1 MGRRPTIKDVA
12 RKANVSPTTVS
23 RVLNGDDA
31 NHMRPETK
39 QRVLQAL
46 EELGYVP
53 NKAARVLRRRLTG
66 VIALLLP
73 DISNPFFA
81 CLARGAAMVAF
92 QHNASTLICDSEH
105 CLEKETRYLDIL
117 IEEGVDGLIFIPV
130 SRPNEEK
137 LQRLRRFGIKV
148 VFADRRAEGWA
159 VIEADNF
166 GGAYKLTEYVLSL
179 GYSHIAYIAG
189 PPNVSTA
196 QDRLNGFSAAME
208 ARGKAPVAIFYGD
221 FTFEAGYDLTRQVLR
236 EHSVDAILCG
246 NDLMAIGSLYAAKE
260 LGISVPND
268 LGIAGFDQIPYANL
282 VHPPLTTARVPAF
295 EIGQEAANALFG
307 SSDIQ
312 GKKLDV
318 EIILG
323 GTCVPRR

>member
-1 MGRRPTIKDVA
+1 MNGRPTIKDVA
-12 RKANVSPTTVS
+12 KRANVSPTTVS
-23 RVLNGDDA
+23 RVLNGGDL

-81 CLARGAAMVAF
+81 CLARGVATVAF
-92 QHNASTLICDSEH
+92 QHNVSTLICDSEH
-105 CLEKETRYLDIL
+105 CFEKETRYLDIL
-117 IEEGVDGLIFIPV
+117 LEEDVDGLIFIPV
-130 SRPNEEK
+130 SRPSEEK
-137 LQRLRRFGIKV
+137 LQRFSQFGIKV
-148 VFADRRAEGWA
+148 VLADRRIEGWPA
-159 VIEADNF
+159 IEADNF

-179 GYSHIAYIAG
+179 GYSRIAYIAG
-189 PPNVSTA
+189 PANVSTA
-196 QDRLNGFSAAME
+196 QDRLNGFSLAMKD
-208 ARGKAPVAIFYGD
+208 AGTTAISIVYGD
-221 FTFEAGYDLTRQVLR
+221 FTFEAGYSLAQQILR

-246 NDLMAIGSLYAAKE
+246 NDLMAIGVLYAAKE
-260 LGISVPND
+260 MGISVPD
-268 LGIAGFDQIPYANL
+268 ELGIAGFDQIPYAKL

-295 EIGQEAANALFG
+295 EIGQEAANALFATAE
-307 SSDIQ
+307 IR

>member
-1 MGRRPTIKDVA
+1 MERRPTIRDVA

-31 NHMRPETK
+31 HHMRPETK

-46 EELGYVP
+46 KELGYVP
-53 NKAARVLRRRLTG
+53 NKAARVLRRRSTG

-105 CLEKETRYLDIL
+105 SLEKETRYLDIL
-117 IEEGVDGLIFIPV
+117 MEESVDGLIFIPV
-130 SRPNEEK
+130 GRPNEEK
-137 LQRLRRFGIKV
+137 LRRLCQFGVKV
-148 VFADRRAEGWA
+148 VLADRRIDGWP

-179 GYSHIAYIAG
+179 GYSRIAYIAG
-189 PPNVSTA
+189 PPTVSTA
-196 QDRLNGFSAAME
+196 KDRLDGFSAAMK
-208 ARGKAPVAIFYGD
+208 ACGKVPVEIVYGD
-221 FTFEAGYDLTRQVLR
+221 FTFEAGYNLAQQILHV
-236 EHSVDAILCG
+236 HSVDAILCG

-260 LGISVPND
+260 LGISIPND

-295 EIGQEAANALFG
+295 ELGQEAASALFG
-307 SSDIQ
+307 SSEIQ
-312 GKKLDV
+312 GKKLEV